1 MAERTR
7 KGQAGTVVPAQAGR
21 PAAAHVAQACRGPIR
36 AGAVSPFPAPTGVR
50 SPAPHVQAA
59 VGAVQARMAPQPP
72 APPRHVREALE
83 RVVQPR
89 AGTGPAVS
97 PPQPRRVQPPPVP
110 VPRGRSPVVQRME
123 ENPSYSKS
131 SVLKK
136 DTGGGSWT
144 YQSKTSSEKLTIVD
158 CGDQFKAY
166 LDGKYVGYISYEV
179 ETEDSVRR
187 MRFGY
192 ISITAKK
199 ERSKKISSVLIFH
212 LAVKALQSGLQV
224 MCVGHP
230 DPDLRPYWEA
240 MGFDFAAGLRAQWEH
255 NKKLYGID
263 AAGTLDSVKVV
274 TEASGSVVQILQWAR
289 NSLEKQW
296 SG

>member
-1 MAERTR
+1 MTDRVQ
-7 KGQAGTVVPAQAGR
+7 KGRGPAVVPAPVVR
-21 PAAAHVAQACRGPIR
+21 PAAPHVAQASLGPTRTVAI
-36 AGAVSPFPAPTGVR
+36 SPLPGPTGVR
-50 SPAPHVQAA
+50 PPAPHVQAA
-59 VGAVQARMAPQPP
+59 AGAVQARMAPQIP
-72 APPRHVREALE
+72 ASPRHVREALD

-89 AGTGPAVS
+89 SGPGPVPSA
-97 PPQPRRVQPPPVP
+97 PQPKRIQPPPVP

-123 ENPSYSKS
+123 DKSYSQS

-166 LDGKYVGYISYEV
+166 LDGKYIGYISYEV

-192 ISITAKK
+192 INITAKK

-230 DPDLRPYWEA
+230 DPDLRSYWEA
-240 MGFDFAAGLRAQWEH
+240 MGFDFAGGLRAQWEH
-255 NKKLYGID
+255 NKKLYGIE

-289 NSLEKQW
+289 ASLEKQW

>member
-1 MAERTR
+1 MADRSQ
-7 KGQAGTVVPAQAGR
+7 KGQGRAAAPASVGR
-21 PAAAHVAQACRGPIR
+21 PAAPHVAQASLGPTR
-36 AGAVSPFPAPTGVR
+36 AVAVSPLPAPTGVR
-50 SPAPHVQAA
+50 PLASHVQAA
-59 VGAVQARMAPQPP
+59 VGAMQARMAPQVP
-72 APPRHVREALE
+72 APPRHVREALD

-89 AGTGPAVS
+89 SGPGPVPSA
-97 PPQPRRVQPPPVP
+97 PRPKRIQPPPVP

-131 SVLKK
+131 SVIKK
-136 DTGGGSWT
+136 DTGGDSWT

-158 CGDQFKAY
+158 TGKKFEAY
-166 LDGKYVGYISYEV
+166 LDGKYVGFISYEV

-192 ISITAKK
+192 INITAKK

-212 LAVKALQSGLQV
+212 LAVKALQSGLLV

-230 DPDLRPYWEA
+230 DPNLRSYWEA

-255 NKKLYGID
+255 NKKLYGPE

-289 NSLEKQW
+289 TSLEKQW